1 MQKNGEP
8 VLFFFM
14 AFFWGLNYIMVKY
27 AYIYDVSSSILL
39 MRVLYALVFSAILFF
54 RQIRFP
60 RTPMDHL
67 KVFVLSN
74 LNITSFFA
82 LWFFGETGVSASL
95 TSIVIYSYPIM
106 SLAASYA
113 LLNDRFGRGKAFG
126 IALGFAGL
134 IIIFFRSINVS
145 NYIDLIML
153 VLAAFSWAMGTVFY
167 RKFLTG
173 YDSAGLNTLQL
184 LYAMP
189 AILVIAFMTGGINR
203 NLMIP
208 QFNLVMLYMGSLGT
222 AVAYFIFLTLY
233 RKYRV
238 SDISAFFFIVPA
250 ISVILSVILL
260 HETVSKVMLIGFVVM
275 SIGIYL
281 SGRLK

>member
-1 MQKNGEP
+1 MQKDGEP
-8 VLFFFM
+8 LLFFFM

-27 AYIYDVSSSILL
+27 AYIYDVSSSVLL
-39 MRVLYALVFSAILFF
+39 MRVLYALVFSTILFF

-60 RTPMDHL
+60 RTLEEHL
-67 KVFVLSN
+67 KVFGLAN
-74 LNITSFFA
+74 LNITAFFS

-113 LLNDRFGRGKAFG
+113 ILNDRFGRGKAMG

-134 IIIFFRSINVS
+134 VIIFFRSINVY
-145 NYIDLIML
+145 NYVDLIML
-153 VLAAFSWAMGTVFY
+153 ILAALSWAMGTVFY

-189 AILVIAFMTGGINR
+189 VVIIIAFITGGINR
-203 NLMIP
+203 QLMIP
-208 QFNLVMLYMGSLGT
+208 QFNLIMIYMGSLGT

-238 SDISAFFFIVPA
+238 SDISAYFFLVPA
-250 ISVILSVILL
+250 ISVILSVLML
-260 HETVSKVMLIGFVVM
+260 HEAVSRIMIAGFVVM
-275 SIGIYL
+275 SIGIYM